1 MMDDIENFLDMIL
14 GWDNNL
20 PLGAVIFIF
29 ISMLGKDWTSLFD
42 KRALIVIKDDLFTNF
57 LIRTTI

>member
-20 PLGAVIFIF
+20 SLGAVIFIF

-42 KRALIVIKDDLFTNF
+42 KRTLIVIKDDLFTNF
-57 LIRTTI
+57 LIRTTM